1 MESLAKPAIEV
12 VRKKSVRFT
21 PDRFTKI
28 YYNWMNNIK
37 DWCISRQLW
46 WGHRIP
52 AFYCEECGEMTVS
65 KVDIKTCPKCN
76 SAKIKQDD
84 DVLDTWF
91 SSALWPFSTLG
102 YPENTE
108 ELKYFYPTDVLVTGY
123 DIIFFWVARMIFSGL
138 EHMNRIPFKDVLIHG
153 LVRDAQGRK
162 MSKSLGNGIDPLEII
177 DEYGADTL
185 RYTLL
190 NGISPGNDTRFSKEK
205 LEGSRNYINKI
216 WNASRFVL
224 MNLEGRQVKDISECK
239 LTISDKWIISKLN
252 QTIRKVTVNM
262 EKYEIG
268 LACYEL
274 QNFVWNDF
282 CDWYIE
288 LCKPYL
294 YGTCDEKKDNCLS
307 VLCYV
312 LQNTLKLL
320 HPFVPFITEEI
331 YTKIPNVKGS
341 IMVSEFPRYNSKLN
355 YKKDANSLEF
365 IMQIICK
372 IREIRVETGA
382 APSKKVDLYLLT
394 EEKKVIQNSLV
405 YIQKLANVGEI
416 KFVNGKDEISE
427 KSISSVLDKCEI
439 FIPLGE
445 LVDKDKELARL
456 NSELDKVESEIA
468 RANSKLSNNGFLAKA
483 PKALVDSER
492 EKLDKYI
499 DMRNKILKS
508 IKDLQELN

>member
-1 MESLAKPAIEV
+1 
-12 VRKKSVRFT
+12 
-21 PDRFTKI
+21 
-28 YYNWMNNIK
+28 
-37 DWCISRQLW
+37 
-46 WGHRIP
+46 
-52 AFYCEECGEMTVS
+52 
-65 KVDIKTCPKCN
+65 
-76 SAKIKQDD
+76 
-84 DVLDTWF
+84 
-91 SSALWPFSTLG
+91 
-102 YPENTE
+102 
-108 ELKYFYPTDVLVTGY
+108 
-123 DIIFFWVARMIFSGL
+123 
-138 EHMNRIPFKDVLIHG
+138 MNRIPFKDVLIHG

-162 MSKSLGNGIDPLEII
+162 MSKSLGNGIDPLEVI

-185 RYTLL
+185 RYALL
-190 NGISPGNDTRFSKEK
+190 NGISPGSDTRFSKEK
-205 LEGSRNYINKI
+205 LEGCRNYINKI

-224 MNLEGRQVKDISECK
+224 MNCEGRQIKDISDCK

-268 LACYEL
+268 LACFEL

-294 YGTCDEKKDNCLS
+294 YGTSDEKKDNALS

-320 HPFVPFITEEI
+320 HPFIPFITEEI
-331 YTKIPNVKGS
+331 YTKIPNTNGS

-365 IMQIICK
+365 VMQIITK
-372 IREIRVETGA
+372 IREIRVETGS
-382 APSKKVDLYLLT
+382 APSKKVDLFLLT
-394 EEKKVIQNSLV
+394 DEKKVIQNSIL

-416 KFVNGKDEISE
+416 NFVNSKEEVSQ
-427 KSISSVLDKCEI
+427 KSISAVLDKCEI

-445 LVDKDKELARL
+445 LVDKDKELAWL
-456 NSELDKVESEIA
+456 NGELSKIESEIA
-468 RANSKLSNNGFLAKA
+468 RAHSKLANSGFLAKA

-499 DMRNKILKS
+499 DMRTKVLNS
-508 IKDLQELN
+508 IKDLESLS